1 MTDSSNGTTSS
12 TAVTIVLPTIFALI
26 LILLIAMTAIL
37 LPRFAKSAG
46 SEKDGV
52 RKKRMLNLE
61 KACKS
66 QIFKDWCSQHESA
79 HPEYKSEHPVCVIC
93 LDEIEDKAHIRGLG
107 CLHVFHQACLDDW
120 FDRFNEYCPLCHRP
134 ILPSVCSGSK
144 KSTRSSVETAHDA
157 AAMMV

>member
-1 MTDSSNGTTSS
+1 MSDASSENKHSISS
-12 TAVTIVLPTIFALI
+12 AAVTIVLPTLFAIILVI
-26 LILLIAMTAIL
+26 LIATTAIL
-37 LPRFAKSAG
+37 LPRFAKANASA
-46 SEKDGV
+46 KDEI

-66 QIFKDWCSQHESA
+66 QIFKEWCTKHETD

-107 CLHVFHQACLDDW
+107 CLHVFHQSCLDDW

-134 ILPSVCSGSK
+134 ILPSACG
-144 KSTRSSVETAHDA
+144 T
-157 AAMMV
+157 MMV